1 MNAVSALVG
10 RNLRLFF
17 RDRMAVFFSLLA
29 AGILFVLYTLFLGQL
44 QTSDLEESFP
54 AATSPEVKA
63 FVDSWM
69 FAGIVSMTAITTG
82 LAALGVHVE
91 DAASGRFRDFLVSPV
106 SATQLVLGYF
116 LSALIV
122 ALSMTFVI
130 LAVSLLYLWA
140 ADDVTVP
147 PGALARASG
156 IIVLTAAAFCAL
168 SAFVTSFVA
177 TPGAFTA
184 LSTIVG
190 TVLGFLTGAYI
201 PVGSFP
207 PAVQAVVTALP
218 FAQASMLMRQEFAS
232 ATLDTVVAADSGA
245 RAPLRA
251 YYGMDAD
258 LGGWPVTASFV
269 VAVLVSVTI
278 VFTCLGALRMR
289 HRVRGAGRPRRSAR
303 RGSRGSLDAE
313 IAPHLR
319 RARRA
324 PQSFPRSHP

>member
-1 MNAVSALVG
+1 MNAVRAIVG

-29 AGILFVLYTLFLGQL
+29 ALILFALYTLFLGQL
-44 QTSDLEESFP
+44 QTDDLQESFP
-54 AATSPEVKA
+54 AATAREVKA

-82 LAALGVHVE
+82 LGALGVHVE
-91 DAASGRFRDFLVSPV
+91 DAATGRFRDFLVSPIRP
-106 SATQLVLGYF
+106 AQLVLGYF

-140 ADDVTVP
+140 VDGVVVSFD
-147 PGALARASG
+147 ALVRATG
-156 IIVLTAAAFCAL
+156 IVVVTAAAFSAL

-177 TPGAFTA
+177 SPGAYAA

-207 PAVQAVVTALP
+207 AAVQTVVSVLP
-218 FAQASMLMRQEFAS
+218 FAQASMLMRQELA
-232 ATLDTVVAADSGA
+232 AETLDAVVAATPDA
-245 RAPLRA
+245 RRPLRA
-251 YYGMDAD
+251 YYGMEAS
-258 LGGWPVTASFV
+258 LGDWPVAAPFV
-269 VAVLVSVTI
+269 VAVLAILTI
-278 VFTCLGALRMR
+278 VFTVLGSLRMHRRVGGAERRR
-289 HRVRGAGRPRRSAR
+289 HRRRS
-303 RGSRGSLDAE
+303 GLDLDATSTGSVE
-313 IAPHLR
+313 QWAP
-319 RARRA
+319 
-324 PQSFPRSHP
+324 